1 MVSVKYF
8 VSHCLWFRWLL
19 ERQIH
24 YILRNHVKYINSHG
38 SVYVGQWCNSSSP
51 TVFVN
56 PGRALEDLRSSL
68 FNVFRSP
75 EGAKRQQQQ
84 LCGPATAL
92 TFNFI
97 VAVGIIFMNKLVRM
111 LNFLP
116 CLMYIFA
123 WLDLTIAAFQL
134 VTCLVCLTSGAQS
147 CWVPVSYISHF
158 YPLCRKLVIDG
169 HSKIFVYPPCI
180 SLKISSLIYV
190 IYSWFCYGSI
200 YWPC

>member
-1 MVSVKYF
+1 M
-8 VSHCLWFRWLL
+8 
-19 ERQIH
+19 
-24 YILRNHVKYINSHG
+24 
-38 SVYVGQWCNSSSP
+38 
-51 TVFVN
+51 FVN

-84 LCGPATAL
+84 ICGPATAL

-123 WLDLTIAAFQL
+123 
-134 VTCLVCLTSGAQS
+134 
-147 CWVPVSYISHF
+147 
-158 YPLCRKLVIDG
+158 
-169 HSKIFVYPPCI
+169 
-180 SLKISSLIYV
+180 
-190 IYSWFCYGSI
+190 
-200 YWPC
+200 